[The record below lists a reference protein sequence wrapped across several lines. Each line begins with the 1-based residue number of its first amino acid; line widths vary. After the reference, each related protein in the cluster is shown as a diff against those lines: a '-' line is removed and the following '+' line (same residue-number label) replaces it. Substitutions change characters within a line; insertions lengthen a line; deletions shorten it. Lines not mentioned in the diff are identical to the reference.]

1 MAKLVLNETKNF
13 KNIIDSVEKVLE
25 EIKIMVDND
34 GLRFRGLSKSHV
46 CFTNVEFKSTYFD
59 DFECPIPQTWYLDTN
74 ELLKIFKRVKSSD
87 VLEITNDESTVTFK
101 FIGDSERVFKI
112 KMLDEEYSSQELPNI
127 SFPFDN
133 FINFK
138 EFKES
143 VKDVNLYSDK
153 IRLKTE
159 NNCLFLSSENDFV
172 DYKAKLDLLNECED
186 DYKVI
191 VNISWLEMFFK
202 IGEIGDLNIKFGNN
216 IPLLLKMSDSGS
228 DVKIIYLI
236 APIIEE
242 ND

>member
-1 MAKLVLNETKNF
+1 MKLVLNETKSF

-25 EIKIMVDND
+25 EIKIMIDSE

-46 CFTNVEFKSTYFD
+46 CFTSVEFKSTYFY
-59 DFECPIPQTWYLDTN
+59 DFECEEPQTWYLDTN
-74 ELLKIFKRVKSSD
+74 ELLKIFKRIKSSD

-101 FIGDSERVFKI
+101 FIGTSERVFKI
-112 KMLDEEYSSQELPNI
+112 KMLDEDYMSQELPNI
-127 SFPFDN
+127 SFPLDD

-143 VKDVNLYSDK
+143 VKDVSLYSDK
-153 IRLKTE
+153 IVLKTE
-159 NNCLFLSSENDFV
+159 NNCLFLSSESDFV
-172 DYKAKLDLLNECED
+172 DYKAKLDFFNECND
-186 DYKVI
+186 NYKVI

-216 IPLLLKMSDSGS
+216 LPLLLSMSDISS
-228 DVKIIYLI
+228 DVEIVYLI

-242 ND
+242 DW